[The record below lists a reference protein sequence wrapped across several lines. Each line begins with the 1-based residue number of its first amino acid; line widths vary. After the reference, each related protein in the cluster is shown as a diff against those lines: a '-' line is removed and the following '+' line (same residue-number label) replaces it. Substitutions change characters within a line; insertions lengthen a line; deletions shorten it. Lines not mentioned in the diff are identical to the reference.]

1 MWDGVIEPTL
11 LPNPRL
17 NLTLIETHYHEWV
30 NHYHTLHLNVNIRN
44 RKILQLCSSYS
55 LQVYFKLSWSH
66 LSLPKSFSDNPAS
79 GTTAQFF
86 TSHKEALSM
95 ALSVTNPSVFLAQSN
110 SDGCRVGENNSPPPP
125 TANGRSETKVTFYK
139 PINNGGS
146 RRHWKKEKEKKCA
159 CCCFKPFLFVP
170 TAEHLDNG
178 LTHDRE
184 TTGVSSLWPSHVGS
198 IRETWSS
205 GSPDHH
211 IRKETS
217 QRGGPP

>member
-125 TANGRSETKVTFYK
+125 
-139 PINNGGS
+139 P
-146 RRHWKKEKEKKCA
+146 
-159 CCCFKPFLFVP
+159 P
-170 TAEHLDNG
+170 TAAPRPKWPFTSPLIMVVVEGIERKRKKRNVLVA
-178 LTHDRE
+178 
-184 TTGVSSLWPSHVGS
+184 VSNRFFL
-198 IRETWSS
+198 
-205 GSPDHH
+205 SPQQNTL
-211 IRKETS
+211 ITA
-217 QRGGPP
+217 